1 MNIKELL
8 APNRRHI
15 WNLNDRNGT
24 QIHNHL
30 VYKQT
35 LNHLAKLAK
44 WLSCVGS
51 TYPCSAFTVCSYHVT
66 YVLQS
71 ESTPYSY
78 LNVKELLARNRHHIW
93 SLNCFDCLPFDC
105 LSLWNLEAK
114 LSIFGNLKQFF
125 LKLNWCDLDFFFF
138 FSGLWVIMVKK

>member
-105 LSLWNLEAK
+105 LSLWNLEAR

-125 LKLNWCDLDFFFF
+125 LKLNWCDLDYF
-138 FSGLWVIMVKK
+138 FSFLDCG